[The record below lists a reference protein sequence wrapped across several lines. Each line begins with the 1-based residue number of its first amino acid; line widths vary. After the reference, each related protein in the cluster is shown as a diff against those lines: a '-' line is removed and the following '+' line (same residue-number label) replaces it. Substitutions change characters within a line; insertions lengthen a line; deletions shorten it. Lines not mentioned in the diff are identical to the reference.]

1 MPQLCPRLGKALNG
15 EISALGSPICETEGE
30 ECGLEDP
37 SGSHT
42 EDLALTHSKWRGKW
56 QPIPVFLLENSM
68 DRGAWWATVRG
79 VSKNWTR
86 LSQTQLTLHLHKVE
100 MTNGINDCHS

>member
-1 MPQLCPRLGKALNG
+1 MQETQEKHVLSLGQ
-15 EISALGSPICETEGE
+15 
-30 ECGLEDP
+30 EDP
-37 SGSHT
+37 L
-42 EDLALTHSKWRGKW
+42 EEKW
-56 QPIPVFLLENSM
+56 QPIPVFLPENSM